1 MAELAPR
8 NPCSN
13 GRPNI
18 DRSVTETLARRGG
31 EGTRTGRRSRLTRY
45 PAHSNEVRFPNGLR
59 EDGFSCLIVRVG
71 GRFWLGLVA
80 AVIGI
85 GIAAFLVFLLIE
97 EAFLQWGVIGA
108 LIFFT
113 ALALIVSWFHDRRV
127 QARWDEGESEA

>member
-1 MAELAPR
+1 MAEQAPR
-8 NPCSN
+8 NPMLQRQAEH
-13 GRPNI
+13 RPVG
-18 DRSVTETLARRGG
+18 DRDTRPPRWRRHAN
-31 EGTRTGRRSRLTRY
+31 RRRSRLTRY